1 MSEKAN
7 LSTKYEVLSVKLK
20 LGKRLKDDYGEN
32 DRRMI
37 NLNGFIFAF
46 KPNGSMVSDLQLK
59 CWWMVWKIVTEQMG
73 VFTNSLQYK
82 NANIANF
89 SLAVSL
95 EMNEI
100 NEVCNLEI

>member
-1 MSEKAN
+1 
-7 LSTKYEVLSVKLK
+7 
-20 LGKRLKDDYGEN
+20 
-32 DRRMI
+32 
-37 NLNGFIFAF
+37 
-46 KPNGSMVSDLQLK
+46 
-59 CWWMVWKIVTEQMG
+59 MVWKIVTEQMG